1 MFTEANRHFFCQ
13 ANYLSLPA
21 LFLIMLG
28 VFFTTESWSRE
39 NPIISENSISGTTAW
54 KITKP
59 ANDLNL
65 QIKGY
70 ASATSVNKGQTIDFF
85 VSTKSAQDYRIEI
98 YRMGWYNGKRGRLMK
113 TEHFS
118 GVQQPVPVIDSVT
131 GMVFCPWASNYSLLI
146 PNNWVSGIYL
156 AKLINASG
164 YENYIIFAVRDDN
177 RTADF
182 LYQQPVTTYQAYN
195 AFPSQGIGKSLY
207 TYNSSSPVTISGEAR
222 AVKVSFDRPYSGNG
236 AGGFFDYDIYMIGW
250 LERMGYD
257 VTYST
262 NIDVHQKGASYLKKY
277 QAFLSVGHDEY
288 WTKQMYDA
296 AEAARDAG
304 IHLAFLGAND
314 VYWQIRMVA
323 SDKGV
328 ADRVIVAYKNANIDP
343 NTDPKLKTI
352 LWRDVGRAEQALV
365 GVQYLTYND
374 FMENGSTNSDFMVKN
389 TNHWVYQGTG
399 FNPGDKVPGI
409 IGYEVDVLHPEYP
422 KPVSNNYTKIGDS
435 FFTDVWGDR
444 EWSEASIYQAPSQA
458 WVFAAGTMSWSWGLD
473 KPGFVHPGIQ
483 KMTEN
488 ILGRFVPETPDP
500 QIEACNTYMNGE
512 LPITWSKKSVY
523 SYLNVPD
530 QGKITDINVV
540 QLTGSHTRYFKDL
553 RMYLR
558 SPAGTNVNILKKCR
572 KKISDFDFNLD
583 DDVSNRMT
591 KSNCAPD
598 DGKTYKSFKKLNAF
612 EGQESQG
619 KWRLKVKMSK
629 KRRGTGSLNSWGLE
643 ICTIQ

>member
-1 MFTEANRHFFCQ
+1 MITEAKPHFFRKT
-13 ANYLSLPA
+13 NYLSLSI
-21 LFLIMLG
+21 LFMVMLG
-28 VFFTTESWSRE
+28 IFFASVSWSRE
-39 NPIISENSISGTTAW
+39 NPIVNENGMPGTFGW

-70 ASATSVNKGQTIDFF
+70 ASATSVNKGQAIDFF
-85 VSTKSAQDYRIEI
+85 VTSKLAQDYTIEI

-113 TEHFS
+113 TEYLS
-118 GVQQPVPVIDSVT
+118 GIQQPEPLIDSAT
-131 GMVFCPWASNYSLLI
+131 GMVICPWTSNYSLLI

-164 YENYIIFAVRDDN
+164 YENYIVFTVRDDKRVAN
-177 RTADF
+177 F

-195 AFPSQGIGKSLY
+195 AFPFEGIGKSLY
-207 TYNSSSPVTISGEAR
+207 TFNSSSPATISGEAR

-236 AGGFFDYDIYMIGW
+236 AGGFFDYDLYMIGW

-262 NIDVHQKGASYLKKY
+262 NIDVHQKGADYLKKY

-296 AEAARDAG
+296 AETARDAG
-304 IHLAFLGAND
+304 IHLAFIGAND
-314 VYWQIRMVA
+314 VYWQIRMAA
-323 SDKGV
+323 SDTGV
-328 ADRVIVAYKNANIDP
+328 ADRVIIGYKNAAIDP
-343 NTDPKLKTI
+343 ISDPKLKTV

-374 FMENGSTNSDFMVKN
+374 FMLDGSTNSDFMVKK
-389 TNHWVYQGTG
+389 TDHWVYQGTG

-409 IGYEVDVLHPEYP
+409 VGYEVDVLFSSYP
-422 KPVSNNYTKIGDS
+422 KPVSNLYTRIGDS
-435 FFTDVWGDR
+435 LFTDVWGDT
-444 EWSEASIYQAPSQA
+444 EWSEASIYQAPSKA

-488 ILGRFVPETPDP
+488 IFRKFVLATEEPAT
-500 QIEACNTYMNGE
+500 CNTYMNDN
-512 LPITWSKKSVY
+512 LPVTWSRKSAY
-523 SYLNVPD
+523 SYLDIPD
-530 QGKITDINVV
+530 LGEITDINVI
-540 QLTGSHTRYFKDL
+540 QLTGAHTRYFKDL

-558 SPAGTNVNILKKCR
+558 SPTGTQVNIIKKCR
-572 KKISDFDFNLD
+572 KKISQFDFNLD
-583 DDVSNRMT
+583 DDASNRI
-591 KSNCAPD
+591 SSSDCAPN
-598 DGKTYKSFKKLNAF
+598 DGQTYKPFKKLDAF
-612 EGQESQG
+612 KGQGSQG
-619 KWRLKVKMSK
+619 KWRLKVKMSGR
-629 KRRGTGSLNSWGLE
+629 RRGIASLNSWGLE